1 MALFTESLGR
11 VSALARRAR
20 ASNRRGLTLEPIHT
34 LDVTLR
40 ERSGASLLS
49 LSSATIAV
57 PRTRLLSSFDRLE
70 SAGMALRWVRQATP
84 VRTAEPDVWS
94 ILERFLD
101 DLDQPTPPAAPTALL
116 VVAGLLLLQALGYAI
131 ELDRCVSCGRPC
143 PPDRS
148 AHVDAARGGLVC
160 RRCGGT
166 GPALTGPA
174 RERLKLASRGVAAL
188 EPEDLQSAVAL
199 VETALLAHA
208 NVRSD

>member
-1 MALFTESLGR
+1 M
-11 VSALARRAR
+11 
-20 ASNRRGLTLEPIHT
+20 HT

-40 ERSGASLLS
+40 ERSGVSLLS
-49 LSSATIAV
+49 LPSATIAV
-57 PRTRLLSSFDRLE
+57 PRIRLLSSFDRLE
-70 SAGMALRWVRQATP
+70 SAGIALRWVRQATP
-84 VRTAEPDVWS
+84 VRTAEPEVWS

-101 DLDQPTPPAAPTALL
+101 DLDEPTPPAAPTALL

-143 PPDRS
+143 PAERS

-166 GPALTGPA
+166 GLTLTGAA
-174 RERLKLASRGVAAL
+174 RARLKEASRGMPAL
-188 EPEDLQSAVAL
+188 EPEDLQVAVEL
-199 VETALLAHA
+199 VETGLLAHA